1 MTVHSKKKKKNTGA
15 YTNGNEPIIRVH
27 NLKKTFWNGDVAIRA
42 VRGVDLEID
51 EGEFVAIMGPSG
63 SGKSTFMN
71 MLAFLDEPSGGKYQ
85 FGGYNIDT
93 FTEDYLAELR
103 NATIGF
109 VFQQFH
115 LLPRTTAT
123 DNVRLPLMYA
133 GTKKKEQILLA
144 EEALHRVGLGDRMDH
159 KPNELSGGQ
168 QQRVSIARALVNDP
182 KLIFCDEP
190 TGNLDSKTTDEIMAI
205 LSKLHADGKTIIMVT
220 HENEVSQYADRI
232 IYMKDGYIDREE
244 TVSKKKRAKK

>member
-1 MTVHSKKKKKNTGA
+1 MTAQSTKKK
-15 YTNGNEPIIRVH
+15 GNAPIIHVH
-27 NLKKTFWNGDVAIRA
+27 NLKKTFWNGEVAIRA
-42 VRGVDLEID
+42 VRGVDFEVH

-71 MLAFLDEPSGGKYQ
+71 MLAFLDEPSSGKYQ

-93 FTEDYLAELR
+93 FIDDYLAELR

-133 GTKKKEQILLA
+133 GIKKKEQIRLA
-144 EEALHRVGLGDRMDH
+144 EEALHKVGLGDRMDH

-190 TGNLDSKTTDEIMAI
+190 TGNLDSKTTDEIMDI
-205 LSKLHADGKTIIMVT
+205 LSELHAEGKTIIMVT
-220 HENEVSQYADRI
+220 HEDEVAAYADRI
-232 IYMKDGYIDREE
+232 IYMRDGHIEREE
-244 TVSKKKRAKK
+244 KVATKKKRAKK